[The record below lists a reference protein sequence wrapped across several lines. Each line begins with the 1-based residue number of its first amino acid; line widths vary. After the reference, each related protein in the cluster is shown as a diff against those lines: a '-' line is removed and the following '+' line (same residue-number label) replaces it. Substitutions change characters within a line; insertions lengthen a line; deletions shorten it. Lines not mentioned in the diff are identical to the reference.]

1 MRKIIK
7 TVKLFYNNMTLIEK
21 ALMLLLVFNVAV
33 SRADGLEVFL
43 GVAMTILITD
53 SVISRII
60 NNKKT
65 K

>member
-1 MRKIIK
+1 MKNKI
-7 TVKLFYNNMTLIEK
+7 KLFYNNMTLIEK
-21 ALMLLLVFNVAV
+21 ALMLLLIVNVAE
-33 SRADGLEVFL
+33 SRSDGFQVFL
-43 GVAMTILITD
+43 GVSMTILITD